1 MNKNNGQ
8 KNGFGVIC
16 MSLVSLTFGV
26 GKSEFSVKAP
36 IQVLTPEDQIQ
47 ILPGVENKAQI
58 KKACQFLGHV
68 DVYLVAQ
75 VTSGVVANTMKGE
88 VNGQGFEIV
97 ELESKYG
104 HRIAKQGMTIGLTVH
119 GISKNAFKEGSQI
132 SFNQ

>member
-1 MNKNNGQ
+1 
-8 KNGFGVIC
+8 

-58 KKACQFLGHV
+58 KKACQFLGHS

-104 HRIAKQGMTIGLTVH
+104 HRIAKQGMTIGLTVR
-119 GISKNAFKEGSQI
+119 GITKEAFKEGSQI

>member
-1 MNKNNGQ
+1 
-8 KNGFGVIC
+8 
-16 MSLVSLTFGV
+16 MSLVSLTFGE

-47 ILPGVENKAQI
+47 IKPGIENKAQI
-58 KKACQFLGHV
+58 KKACQFLGHT

-75 VTSGVVANTMKGE
+75 IVSGVVANTMKGDI
-88 VNGQGFEIV
+88 NGRGFEIV

-104 HRIAKQGMTIGLTVH
+104 HRIAKQGMTIGLTVR
-119 GISKNAFKEGSQI
+119 GISKDAFTEGCQI